1 MKVTTEKIDNHKV
14 VLEITVPQEEVKKGL
29 DLAFAKLS
37 KKINIPGFRKGKVP
51 RNVLISK
58 IGKQALLEEAFD
70 IVAPNALNKALVE
83 QNLDPVVRP
92 EVDIITLEEEKELVF
107 KATIVPKPEIEL
119 GEYKNL
125 KVEKNVEAVT
135 EEQIQN
141 QINNLLNNN
150 AKMVVAE
157 NAEIKDGDFA
167 VIDFKGFVDG
177 EAFEGGEGK
186 GYPLQIGSG
195 SFIPGFEEQLVGAKA
210 GDERDVNVVFP
221 VEYHA
226 PNLAGKSAMFKV
238 TINDVKRKEIPTLD
252 DEFVKDVS
260 AFNTVEELKADIKAN
275 LEKVAADKA
284 ENAVKSAALKQ
295 ASDNCKVEL
304 PEVMIENRINH
315 MIEEL
320 KSGLEGR
327 GMKFEQYLEYVKMDL
342 DAIRNN
348 YREIAAENVKA
359 DLMLEA
365 IAKAEDVK
373 VEATD
378 LADEVENMA
387 KAYGATPEQVQ
398 SIIQQQGRIND
409 LINTV
414 VRKKAVQIILDNVA
428 Q

>member
-14 VLEITVPQEEVKKGL
+14 VLEIQVPQEEVKNGL

-37 KKINIPGFRKGKVP
+37 KKVNIPGFRKGKVP

-92 EVDIITLEEEKELVF
+92 EVDVVTLEEDQDLVF
-107 KATIVPKPEIEL
+107 KATIVPKPEIVL

-125 KVEKNVEAVT
+125 KIEKNLEEVT

-210 GDERDVNVVFP
+210 GEEREVNVSFP
-221 VEYHA
+221 AEYHA
-226 PNLAGKSAMFKV
+226 PNLAGKPAMFKV
-238 TINDVKRKEIPTLD
+238 TVNDVKRKEMPELD

-260 AFNTVEELKADIKAN
+260 AFNTVDELKADIKTN
-275 LEKVAADKA
+275 LEKVAAEKA
-284 ENAVKSAALKQ
+284 DNTLKSAALKQ
-295 ASDNCKVEL
+295 ASDNCKVDL
-304 PEVMIENRINH
+304 PEVMVENRINH

-320 KSGLEGR
+320 KAGLEGR
-327 GMKFEQYLEYVKMDL
+327 GMKFDQYLEYVKMDL
-342 DAIRNN
+342 DAIKNN

-378 LADEVENMA
+378 LADEVESMA
-387 KAYGATPEQVQ
+387 KSYGATAEQVQ
-398 SIIQQQGRIND
+398 AIIQQQGRIND
-409 LINTV
+409 LVNTV
-414 VRKKAVQIILDNVA
+414 VRKKAVQIIMDNVV